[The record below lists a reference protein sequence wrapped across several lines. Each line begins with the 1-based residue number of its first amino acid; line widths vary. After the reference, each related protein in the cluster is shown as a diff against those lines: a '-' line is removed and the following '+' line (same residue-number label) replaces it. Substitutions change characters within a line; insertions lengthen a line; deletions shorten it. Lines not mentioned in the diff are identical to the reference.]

1 MVDSVN
7 DKLPF
12 HKLRFDKYMTLE
24 VLMYVK
30 LPDVYEFMFAVNK
43 PTRAYLKHNYI
54 AL

>member
-12 HKLRFDKYMTLE
+12 HKLRFDKYLTPE

-30 LPDVYEFMFAVNK
+30 LPEVYEFMFAVNK
-43 PTRAYLKHNYI
+43 SMRTYL
-54 AL
+54 